1 MSEEILGIF
10 PSFMNED
17 AGGITINNKNS
28 TPAAFMAIN
37 KYSGGGTVGTYNKDG
52 NSSVAMAVSGN
63 DNDNGMIFFYNKYG
77 KLTNALPLP

>member
-17 AGGITINNKNS
+17 AGGITINNKDG
-28 TPAAFMAIN
+28 TPAAFMA
-37 KYSGGGTVGTYNKDG
+37 
-52 NSSVAMAVSGN
+52 VSRN